1 MMNKNMLIDKV
12 ITLVKPIVM
21 ELNYDLYHLE
31 LVREG
36 RDNYLRIY
44 IDKENGEI
52 SLQDCE
58 KVSRAVSD
66 MLDVEDPIEEGY
78 CLEVSSPGIERILHT
93 DEHLK
98 KHTGQNVVIKI
109 SGLLNGKKKYE
120 GQLVNFNNEELNI
133 KSDTEE
139 EISIPREKISNISL
153 KGQF

>member
-1 MMNKNMLIDKV
+1 MNKNMLIDKV

-66 MLDVEDPIEEGY
+66 MLDVEDPIQEGY

-98 KHTGQNVVIKI
+98 KHIGQNVMVKI
-109 SGLLNGKKKYE
+109 SGLLNGKKNYE
-120 GQLVNFNNEELNI
+120 GQLVNFNNDEINIKDDNEEEL
-133 KSDTEE
+133 
-139 EISIPREKISNISL
+139 SIPREKISNVSL